1 MKIKKIEATWLH
13 VPIPVAQQHVSDF
26 GVSDAFDTT
35 LVRIETEDGAV
46 GYGEGRC
53 SVGSMGNNAALAT
66 LINVELAPALI
77 GEDARNPVR
86 IWETIFSG
94 KRSAAALTR
103 GRPFPVLGRRGLLL
117 SAIAGI
123 DMALWDLLGRSLG
136 VPVWQLLGG
145 KTHDALPVYASGGW
159 APADKIGDQLQGYI
173 DRAGFKSVKM
183 RVGTG
188 DGTVANSVRR
198 VHAARE
204 HLGDDV
210 DIMVDAHGTWSVPEA
225 KRFAREVAD
234 CRLAWFEEPVNADN
248 KKGYRE
254 VRASTD
260 IPISGGES
268 EFTRFDFRDLIEHDA
283 VDIFQPD
290 PAIAGGITECLR
302 IAHLAEAHQI
312 SFAPHLWGGPF
323 HFSAGLQICAVSPAA
338 IIIEYSLGANPLL
351 HELVVENFDVV
362 DGMHRISDQPGL
374 GLTIDEGFVEKH
386 AVK

>member
-13 VPIPVAQQHVSDF
+13 VPIPKAQQHVSDF

-46 GYGEGRC
+46 GHGEGRC

-66 LINVELAPALI
+66 MINQELGPRLL

-86 IWETIFSG
+86 IWEMLFSG
-94 KRSAAALTR
+94 GRANAALTR
-103 GRPFPVLGRRGLLL
+103 GRPFPVLGRRGLML
-117 SAIAGI
+117 SALAGI

-145 KTHDALPVYASGGW
+145 KTHDALPAYASGGW

-173 DRAGFKSVKM
+173 DKAGFKSVKM

-204 HLGDDV
+204 HLGDDIA
-210 DIMVDAHGTWSVPEA
+210 IMVDAHGTWSVPEA

-234 CRLAWFEEPVNADN
+234 CNLAWFEEPVNADN
-248 KKGYRE
+248 KKGYRA

-268 EFTRFDFRDLIEHDA
+268 EFTRFDFRDLIDHDA

-338 IIIEYSLGANPLL
+338 VIIEYSLGANPLL
-351 HELVVENFDVV
+351 HELVVEDFDVV
-362 DGMHRISDQPGL
+362 DGIHHIADRPGL
-374 GLTIDEGFVEKH
+374 GLTLDEGFAEKY
-386 AVK
+386 AMR